1 MTYFKAIL
9 LIVCLGLI
17 PKLALH
23 SATLPQPDANGYT
36 PQYVRPLLNDGD
48 ICASGY
54 DCVQK
59 PTTCDQTISTTTET
73 SWPSLTGNVICL
85 ESDDHESRGDLILT
99 SSGTKGSANE
109 CSTWK
114 WLILDIDD
122 LGYDAYPWN
131 VGEANRA
138 KVQRIEVNDQD
149 CWIIHKLTFSKEQVD
164 SKIVSDVAFNSDNII
179 VDSNLFEKNKGNSI
193 GAIYFKGS
201 QYLNIQNNVV
211 RNCIPAIGHVQQSI
225 NVTPDSNSTDN
236 FIVNNEL
243 YDCGSMTT
251 SDEVS
256 DPAINFKFEN
266 NDLYLT
272 TASYY
277 DGSGNPDITGPESM
291 TENVATTKA
300 DGDQTY
306 PLFWLH
312 NRIWGLKPC
321 DTNVACSG
329 TPQAINMAGSII
341 NQKTGDWVIAKNNII
356 TDGEVGFACDILTDG
371 TSTGCDRVSLIGNIF
386 YNNNWQTTGV
396 PGGVKTYNENTDKND
411 NWEIYLNT
419 FIYNKDDASNEGGWL
434 RLSGTDDAD
443 IRCNV
448 VIDSDYDT
456 AGTSA
461 VLANNVYYNSENAGE
476 SIKQTHSTSV
486 RANSTAYSVGDIIR
500 TSNDPINDCNSKT
513 DSDCFL
519 YRVVKAGTSF
529 TSPVTYCTQLGC
541 ETDDGTSPNNI
552 IVRAI
557 RGPYVYK
564 RKLLTVSNGEEAF
577 VPFAAVDTQAPEA
590 NPTSPYCPG
599 DIGSVANRGI
609 NDDEAPW

>member
-23 SATLPQPDANGYT
+23 SATLPQSDANGYT
-36 PQYVRPLLNDGD
+36 SQYIRPLLNDGD

-59 PTTCDQTISTTTET
+59 PTSCDQTISTTTET

-85 ESDDHESRGDLILT
+85 ESDDHTSRGDLILT
-99 SSGTKGSANE
+99 SSGTIGSGNE

-114 WLILDIDD
+114 WLILDIND

-131 VGEANRA
+131 VGEASKA
-138 KVQRIEVNDQD
+138 KVQRIEMNDQD
-149 CWIIHKLTFSKEQVD
+149 CWVIHRLTFSKEQVD
-164 SKIVSDVAFNSDNII
+164 SKIVTTGSSSDNII
-179 VDSNLFEKNKGNSI
+179 VDSNLFEKNKGNTI
-193 GAIYFKGS
+193 GAIHFNGS
-201 QYLNIQNNVV
+201 KYLNIQNNVV
-211 RNCIPAIGHVQQSI
+211 RNCVPVIGYVQQSI
-225 NVTPDSNSTDN
+225 NVTPDSDSTDN
-236 FIVNNEL
+236 FVVNNEL

-256 DPAINFKFEN
+256 DPAINFVIEN
-266 NDLYLT
+266 NDMYLT
-272 TASYY
+272 DTSYY
-277 DGSGNPDITGPESM
+277 DGSGNPDITGPNSM
-291 TENVATTKA
+291 TANVSKTRV

-306 PLFWLH
+306 PFLWLH

-321 DTNVACSG
+321 DTNVACNAFP
-329 TPQAINMAGSII
+329 PQAINIAGSVLD
-341 NQKTGDWVIAKNNII
+341 QKTADWLIVKNNIVA
-356 TDGEVGFACDILTDG
+356 DGEVGFGCNVLTDG
-371 TSTGCDRVSLIGNIF
+371 ASTGCDRISLIGNIF
-386 YNNNWQTTGV
+386 YNNNFQTTDRI
-396 PGGVKTYNENTDKND
+396 PGGIKTYNENADTND

-434 RLSGTDDAD
+434 QLEGTDDAD

-461 VLANNVYYNSENAGE
+461 VLTNNVYYNSEDAGE
-476 SIKQTHSTSV
+476 GTKQTHSTSV
-486 RANSTAYSVGDIIR
+486 RINSTDYFVGDIIR
-500 TSNDPINDCNSKT
+500 TSDDPINDCNSKT

-519 YRVVKAGTSF
+519 YRVIKDGTSF

-541 ETDDGTSPNNI
+541 ETDDGTTT
-552 IVRAI
+552 VRAI
-557 RGPYVYK
+557 RGPYVYR
-564 RKLLTVSNGEEAF
+564 RKLLTVSSGEEAF

-590 NPTSPYCPG
+590 NPPYCPG